1 MGDKGG
7 EKQVDTKVLK
17 KTQDTLGRIVK
28 KPPLTDKL
36 LQKPP
41 FRFLHDIVTSVRT
54 LIISISL
61 DCNRHQGSTRVQAAN
76 LYSYRLME

>member
-1 MGDKGG
+1 MMGDKGG
-7 EKQVDTKVLK
+7 EKQVDAKIIK

-41 FRFLHDIVTSVRT
+41 FRFLHDIVTSV
-54 LIISISL
+54 SIRFFFALS
-61 DCNRHQGSTRVQAAN
+61 
-76 LYSYRLME
+76 

>member
-1 MGDKGG
+1 MGDKSG
-7 EKQVDTKVLK
+7 EKQVDAKIIK

-41 FRFLHDIVTSVRT
+41 FRFLHDIVTSV
-54 LIISISL
+54 SI
-61 DCNRHQGSTRVQAAN
+61 
-76 LYSYRLME
+76 LML

>member
-1 MGDKGG
+1 MLCSVDFRPTVRWQSLTMGDKSG
-7 EKQVDTKVLK
+7 EKQVDAKIIK

-41 FRFLHDIVTSVRT
+41 FRFLHDIVTSV
-54 LIISISL
+54 SI
-61 DCNRHQGSTRVQAAN
+61 
-76 LYSYRLME
+76 LML